1 MSARNQL
8 SPKQKQRN
16 LENIAYVRSL
26 LKQKQD
32 QKDEPQTRAKHQT
45 LEDSQETGPGE
56 G

>member
-32 QKDEPQTRAKHQT
+32 QKDEPQTRTVYSEVQDT
-45 LEDSQETGPGE
+45 QETNPKS
-56 G
+56 